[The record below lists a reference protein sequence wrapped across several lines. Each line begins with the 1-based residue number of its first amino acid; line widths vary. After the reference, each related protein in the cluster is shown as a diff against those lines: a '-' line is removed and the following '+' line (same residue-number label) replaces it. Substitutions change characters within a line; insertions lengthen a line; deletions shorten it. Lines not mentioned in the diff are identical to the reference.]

1 MMARQSWLDETTQT
15 PLIDDYAKQLGS
27 FIDALADGRIDASE
41 LASQEGRLV
50 AAMKE
55 VEPQLD
61 DDLHGKVTQLLCELS
76 AYNIMQMLHE
86 VHQARPKTVFQG

>member
-1 MMARQSWLDETTQT
+1 MARQSWLDETTQT
-15 PLIDDYAKQLGS
+15 PVIDDYARQLGS

-50 AAMKE
+50 AAMQE

-61 DDLHGKVTQLLCELS
+61 DELHGKVTQLLCELA
-76 AYNIMQMLHE
+76 AYNVMQMLHE
-86 VHQARPKTVFQG
+86 VHEARPKTVFQG

>member
-1 MMARQSWLDETTQT
+1 MARQSWPDEKTQT
-15 PLIDDYAKQLGS
+15 AVIDDYARQLGS

-61 DDLHGKVTQLLCELS
+61 DELHGKVTQMLCELS
-76 AYNIMQMLHE
+76 VYNIMQMLHE
-86 VHQARPKTVFQG
+86 VHEARPKTVFQG

>member
-1 MMARQSWLDETTQT
+1 MARQNWLDETTQT
-15 PLIDDYAKQLGS
+15 PLIDDYAKQLSS
-27 FIDALADGRIDASE
+27 FIDALADGKIEASE
-41 LASQEGRLV
+41 LADQEGRLV

-61 DDLHGKVTQLLCELS
+61 DELHGKVTQLLCELS

-86 VHQARPKTVFQG
+86 VHEARPKTVFQG

>member
-1 MMARQSWLDETTQT
+1 MARQSWLDEKTQT

-27 FIDALADGRIDASE
+27 FIDALADGTVDASE
-41 LASQEGRLV
+41 LAGQEGRLV

-55 VEPQLD
+55 VEPLLD
-61 DDLHGKVTQLLCELS
+61 DELHGKVTQLLCELS